1 MLCEADDNNE
11 TPCGYTFMPC
21 KAGDNIERKQE
32 MSRATNEINKI
43 TGAVIAIS
51 SRLIILALVIL
62 LLYEGVTRGYEFGHE
77 IFYASAVEAEPGRD
91 KEITISK
98 GTSVAQAAKL
108 LKDNG
113 LISNEYSFIIQ
124 AEFFD
129 YKVKQ
134 GDYTFNTS
142 MTSKEILQLMNE
154 NTEEKEEKK

>member
-1 MLCEADDNNE
+1 
-11 TPCGYTFMPC
+11 
-21 KAGDNIERKQE
+21 
-32 MSRATNEINKI
+32 MSRATKEINKI

-77 IFYASAVEAEPGRD
+77 IFYASAMEAEPGRD
-91 KEITISK
+91 KEITINK
-98 GTSVAQAAKL
+98 GTSVSQAAKI
-108 LKDNG
+108 LKDSG

-129 YKVKQ
+129 YKVKP

-142 MTSKEILQLMNE
+142 MTSKEILQIMNE
-154 NTEEKEEKK
+154 NTEEKEVKK